1 MSIPMWIST
10 SAPAVV
16 FKPIAWPV
24 SNEPTTPTVSSKPAT
39 PNKPTTR
46 QLSHGG
52 TPSKHKHVTTSK
64 SNETTLPQTGE
75 KESHYNL
82 AAMILTLLSALLFAF
97 TGPKNTRTIS

>member
-1 MSIPMWIST
+1 MSTSCLSVTTVSIPMWIST

-16 FKPIAWPV
+16 FRPIAWPV
-24 SNEPTTPTVSSKPAT
+24 SNES
-39 PNKPTTR
+39 TTR

-75 KESHYNL
+75 KKSNYNL

-97 TGPKNTRTIS
+97 TGKKHKND